1 MFDLVDIL
9 KKDSV
14 SGDDSPKNEITSVLF
29 YQTNKCQVLV
39 KEAYRFEGLVTPAI
53 VQNNDENIKEHVR
66 NESIEIVIVELN
78 ESRNISQDAERIS
91 HLLPNDA
98 SVIVIGSEDAI
109 STIRNLK
116 GMGFYYLFWPITKHE
131 LIEFVLSVH
140 ENRNRNKGL
149 GKKRKAKQISVIGS
163 KGGVGT
169 TLICTEIA
177 HLLSDDKKSSCVLVD
192 NDYQGG
198 NVDIM
203 LGMEKFEKRQ
213 IRPGAFATTLDNT
226 SAQGM
231 LVKYNKLL
239 SVLSLTSTSLSN
251 SEIKEYTKTVVE
263 HIAADSN
270 FIIDDLSSIARQNFN
285 KEEVVELSDSVI
297 LVLEPTVSSL
307 RDAARIKQQLE
318 DENQESNMR
327 MFIVLNYCVPT
338 SSATVTLQEVE
349 KFLRTDVDVV
359 IPFVKRL
366 DSYILERKRISK
378 IGGKTEKALRKLVA
392 LIVGEDEKRVFH
404 CFFVGNNG

>member
-9 KKDSV
+9 KKDSAH
-14 SGDDSPKNEITSVLF
+14 GDDGPKDEITSVLF
-29 YQTNKCQVLV
+29 YQTDKCQALV

-78 ESRNISQDAERIS
+78 ESNNVSQDAERIS

-131 LIEFVLSVH
+131 LIEFVVSVH
-140 ENRNRNKGL
+140 ENRNKNKGL

-169 TLICTEIA
+169 TLICSEIA
-177 HLLSDDKKSSCVLVD
+177 YLLSEDKKSSCVLVD

-198 NVDIM
+198 NIDIM

-231 LVKYNKLL
+231 LIKHNKLL
-239 SVLSLTSTSLSN
+239 SVLSLTSESLAN
-251 SEIKEYTKTVVE
+251 AEIKEYTKTVVE
-263 HIAADSN
+263 HIAADCN

-318 DENQESNMR
+318 DQNQESNMR
-327 MFIVLNYCVPT
+327 VFVVLNYCLPT
-338 SSATVTLQEVE
+338 SSGTITLKEVE
-349 KFLRTDVDVV
+349 KYLRREVDVI
-359 IPFVKRL
+359 IPFVKQL
-366 DSYILERKRISK
+366 DALVLERKRISK
-378 IGGKTEKALRKLVA
+378 IGGKAEKGLRRLVS
-392 LIVGEDEKRVFH
+392 LIVGEDEKKGFSLFSRRK
-404 CFFVGNNG
+404 